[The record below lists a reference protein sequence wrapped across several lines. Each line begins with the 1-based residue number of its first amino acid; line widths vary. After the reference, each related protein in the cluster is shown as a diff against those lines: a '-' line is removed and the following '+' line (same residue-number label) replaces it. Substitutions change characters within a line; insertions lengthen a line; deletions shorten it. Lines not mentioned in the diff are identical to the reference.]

1 MKLLG
6 GLVMLSGSQAL
17 DRNFNPD
24 RPRVAGK
31 MTFIQ
36 TYVLGGFE
44 EQFLNIMSRFK

>member
-31 MTFIQ
+31 INFIK
-36 TYVLGGFE
+36 TYVLGTYKE
-44 EQFLNIMSRFK
+44 RV